1 MRFDGPLH
9 RLFPVGATSPW
20 LGDGI
25 SMPETGRVPCY
36 FREAGASVGAPF
48 GVYTLMISR
57 SVLSRASALVFATCL
72 ALPAAQGQRAD
83 TVRVG
88 IADAV
93 NYVLR
98 SSDENKLALLA
109 VDNADA
115 AVTTAR
121 ATGLPQLRLNSSYN
135 QVLTNARAEI
145 VGSVFGQAY
154 TYINTFAL
162 SQTLFQGG
170 KIVAAT
176 RAADNTRQAVRF
188 DAGET
193 RARLAVDIQRSY
205 LNALYLARLAELQ
218 DENLKLSSDRLA
230 QVEQLF
236 AAGRSARFDVLRARV
251 DRANIEPLAIQAH
264 SDRDVALL
272 DVKRLLDI
280 DAERPLILTTALDTT
295 MVRQVV
301 NTVANDK
308 LADEIRGSVR
318 SAELSLRSRQEAVR
332 AARADYLPTISATFN
347 WGYLALPSV
356 NGFPDRLGA
365 TSAAFCPAGTTGKV
379 CQNNGFFP
387 DRSFTVAM
395 SWAVFDGLRTKGNVD
410 LARAAAKIS
419 ETALHQVQ
427 EAASLEIARGR
438 AEFSRAQLAYNART
452 VNAAEAQ
459 EAFELATLRFSRGLS
474 TQVEV
479 SDAQLALLTAKST
492 EARSTYDLYLAAAD
506 LARLRGRPIPLP
518 TGGTVPVRSNSGLP
532 SASSN
537 R

>member
-1 MRFDGPLH
+1 
-9 RLFPVGATSPW
+9 
-20 LGDGI
+20 
-25 SMPETGRVPCY
+25 
-36 FREAGASVGAPF
+36 
-48 GVYTLMISR
+48 MISR
-57 SVLSRASALVFATCL
+57 PTFARARARASAGVAVRAFALACAATV
-72 ALPAAQGQRAD
+72 ALPGGRLAAQGVRAD
-83 TVRVG
+83 TVRIA

-93 NYVLR
+93 DYVLR

-121 ATGLPQLRLNSSYN
+121 ATGLPQLRFNGSYN
-135 QVLTNARAEI
+135 QVLKNARAEI

-154 TYINTFAL
+154 TYTNTFAL

-170 KIVAAT
+170 KIVSAT
-176 RAADNTRQAVRF
+176 RAADATRQGVRF

-205 LNALYLARLAELQ
+205 LNALYLARIAELQ
-218 DENLKLSSDRLA
+218 DQNLKLSSDRLA

-236 AAGRSARFDVLRARV
+236 TAGRSARFDVLRARV

-280 DAERPLILTTALDTT
+280 EADRPLVLTTALDTT

-301 NTVANDK
+301 NRVREDK

-318 SAELSLRSRQEAVR
+318 SAELSLRARQEGIKV
-332 AARADYLPTISATFN
+332 ARGDYLPTVTATFN

-365 TSAAFCPAGTTGKV
+365 TSLAFCPAGTTGKV

-387 DRSFTVAM
+387 DRNFTISM
-395 SWAVFDGLRTKGNVD
+395 TWAAFDGLRTKGNVD
-410 LARAAAKIS
+410 LARAAAKIA
-419 ETALHQVQ
+419 ETALHQVR
-427 EAASLEIARGR
+427 EATSLELARAR
-438 AEFSRAQLAYNART
+438 AEFERAQLAYNART

-479 SDAQLALLTAKST
+479 SDSQLALLTAKST

-506 LARLRGRPIPLP
+506 LARVRGRPIPLP
-518 TGGTVPVRSNSGLP
+518 TGGSVPVRSNSGLS
-532 SASSN
+532 SAPSN

>member
-1 MRFDGPLH
+1 
-9 RLFPVGATSPW
+9 
-20 LGDGI
+20 
-25 SMPETGRVPCY
+25 
-36 FREAGASVGAPF
+36 
-48 GVYTLMISR
+48 MISR
-57 SVLSRASALVFATCL
+57 SLFSRLGALVCATCL
-72 ALPAAQGQRAD
+72 ALPAARAQRAD
-83 TVRVG
+83 TVRIG

-93 NYVLR
+93 DYVLR

-109 VDNADA
+109 VDNANA
-115 AVTTAR
+115 AVITAR
-121 ATGLPQLRLNSSYN
+121 ATGLPQLRLNSSYS

-145 VGSVFGQAY
+145 VGSVFGQSY
-154 TYINTFAL
+154 TYNNTFAL

-205 LNALYLARLAELQ
+205 LNALYLARLAALQ

-230 QVEQLF
+230 QVEKLF
-236 AAGRSARFDVLRARV
+236 AAGRAARFDVLRARV

-272 DVKRLLDI
+272 DVKRLLDLEA
-280 DAERPLILTTALDTT
+280 DRPLLLTTALDTA

-301 NTVANDK
+301 NAVANDH

-318 SAELSLRSRQEAVR
+318 SAEFSLRSRQEAVR
-332 AARADYLPTISATFN
+332 VARGDYLPSITATFN

-365 TSAAFCPAGTTGKV
+365 TSAAFCPVGSTAKL

-387 DRSFTVAM
+387 DRSFTVTM
-395 SWAVFDGLRTKGNVD
+395 TWAIFDGLRTKGNVD
-410 LARAAAKIS
+410 LARAATKIS

-427 EAASLEIARGR
+427 EAASLEIARAR
-438 AEFSRAQLAYNART
+438 AEFGRAQLAYNART

-518 TGGTVPVRSNSGLP
+518 TGGTVPVRSNSGLS
-532 SASSN
+532 SAPSN